1 MNDWTG
7 VLQLDAEDRKGKTV
21 AKKVYFQGA
30 FKVMRPIYHDNSG
43 QACYYLLNP
52 GGGYLDGDRYQ
63 MKISLEENA
72 RLTLTTQGATKVY
85 KTPNKYVYQES
96 DISLQAGSYLEYI
109 PDPLIA
115 YQNASYKQKNV
126 IRMDR
131 TATFLYSDIL
141 TPGWSPEGERFSY
154 TTVQLLNEI
163 YMDDELVMYDH
174 IKLKPAEQN
183 IRGLGFM
190 EGYSHLGSMIV
201 VSEQSN
207 SSFLDQLYSTL
218 TKNSYE
224 CKVGLSLLA
233 VPGFTIRVLANSTQA
248 IEKIFSEI
256 HQMISQEWF
265 QIIPSSLR
273 KF

>member
-1 MNDWTG
+1 MSDWTG
-7 VLQLDAEDRKGKTV
+7 VLHLDAEDRKGKTV
-21 AKKVYFQGA
+21 AKKVYYQGA

-52 GGGYLDGDRYQ
+52 GGGYLDGDSYQ
-63 MKISLEENA
+63 MKISLAENA
-72 RLTLTTQGATKVY
+72 RMTLTTQGATKVY
-85 KTPNKYVYQES
+85 KTPNKYAYQES
-96 DISLQAGSYLEYI
+96 DISLKAGSYLEYI

-115 YQNASYKQKNV
+115 YQNARYKQKNV
-126 IRMDR
+126 IRMDQ

-163 YMDDELVMYDH
+163 YMDDELVVFDH
-174 IKLKPAEQN
+174 IKLQPSEQN

-218 TKNSYE
+218 SKSTYE
-224 CKVGLSLLA
+224 CKVGLSLLS
-233 VPGFTIRVLANSTQA
+233 VPGFTIRVLANSTQM

-256 HQMISQEWF
+256 HQMISREWF

-273 KF
+273 KY